1 MKQWQ
6 GVFPATTTQ
15 FGNDESLDVGAT
27 QKVVN
32 ALIEDG
38 VDGVICMGTVGE
50 NCSLT
55 AQEKRT
61 VLAAVKEVTAGR
73 VPVLSGVA
81 EYTTSLARQFAK
93 DAERAG
99 IDGLMVLPA
108 MVYKSNRRE
117 TIAHF
122 RAVAA
127 STALPIMIY
136 NNPISYG
143 VDVTVDMWADLADVK
158 NIVAI
163 KESSEDTR
171 RIVDV
176 QREYGDRFTLF
187 AGVDDIVL
195 ESLMLGATGWVSGL
209 TNAFPR
215 ESVALFALARAGRYA
230 EARELYRWFM
240 PLLHLDTIPTLVQ
253 CIKLAEQLVG
263 RGSEMV
269 RAPRLRLEGEERAHV
284 ERVVREA
291 LASRPKLP
299 TDPGRAR

>member
-1 MKQWQ
+1 MKQQWA

-15 FGNDESLDVGAT
+15 FERDAGLDVRAS
-27 QKVVN
+27 QKVVDG
-32 ALIEDG
+32 LIADG
-38 VDGVICMGTVGE
+38 VNGIICMGTVGE

-61 VLAAVKEVTAGR
+61 VLAAVKEVAGGR

-81 EYTTSLARQFAK
+81 ECTTALAIQFAR

-117 TIAHF
+117 TLQHF
-122 RAVAA
+122 RSVAQ
-127 STALPIMIY
+127 STGLPIMIY
-136 NNPISYG
+136 NNPVAYT
-143 VDVTVDMWADLADVK
+143 VDVTVEMFQELVDLPNV
-158 NIVAI
+158 VAI

-171 RIVDV
+171 RLTDL
-176 QREYGDRFTLF
+176 RRAYGDRFRLF

-195 ESLMLGATGWVSGL
+195 ESLVLGADGWVSGL

-215 ESVALFALARAGRYA
+215 ESVAMYALARAGRYD
-230 EARELYRWFM
+230 EALAIYRWFM

-253 CIKLAEQLVG
+253 CIKLAEQLMG
-263 RGSEMV
+263 RGSEVV
-269 RAPRLRLEGEERAHV
+269 RAPRLCLEGEEREWV
-284 ERVVREA
+284 ERLVREA
-291 LASRPKLP
+291 TATRPKLP
-299 TDPGRAR
+299 ADLV

>member
-15 FGNDESLDVGAT
+15 FGRDESLDVGAT

-38 VDGVICMGTVGE
+38 VDGIICMGTVGE

-55 AQEKRT
+55 ALEKRT
-61 VLAAVKEVTAGR
+61 VLAAVKEVAAGR
-73 VPVLSGVA
+73 VPVISGVA
-81 EYTTSLARQFAK
+81 EYTTSLASQFAR

-117 TIAHF
+117 TITHF

-127 STALPIMIY
+127 ATALPIMIY
-136 NNPISYG
+136 NNPVSYG
-143 VDVTVDMWADLADVK
+143 VDVTVDMWADLADVR

-171 RIVDV
+171 RIVDI
-176 QREYGDRFTLF
+176 QREYGDRFILF

-195 ESLMLGATGWVSGL
+195 ESLMLGAQGWVSGL

-215 ESVALFALARAGRYA
+215 ESVALFSLARAGRYA

-284 ERVVREA
+284 EAVVKEA
-291 LASRPKLP
+291 LANRPRLP
-299 TDPGRAR
+299 ER

>member
-1 MKQWQ
+1 MKQWS

-15 FGNDESLDVGAT
+15 FGGDESLDVRAT
-27 QKVVN
+27 QKVVD
-32 ALIEDG
+32 ALIKDG
-38 VDGVICMGTVGE
+38 VDGIICMGTVGE

-81 EYTTSLARQFAK
+81 EYTTSLAVQFAK
-93 DAERAG
+93 DAEKAG

-122 RAVAA
+122 RTVAA
-127 STALPIMIY
+127 ATALPIMIY
-136 NNPISYG
+136 NNPVSYG
-143 VDVTVDMWADLADVK
+143 VDVTVEMWADLADVA

-171 RIVDV
+171 RIIDLH
-176 QREYGDRFTLF
+176 REYGDRFVVF

-195 ESLMLGATGWVSGL
+195 ESLMLGAQGWVSGPHECVS
-209 TNAFPR
+209 PR
-215 ESVALFALARAGRYA
+215 IRRAVRAGA
-230 EARELYRWFM
+230 
-240 PLLHLDTIPTLVQ
+240 
-253 CIKLAEQLVG
+253 G
-263 RGSEMV
+263 RSI
-269 RAPRLRLEGEERAHV
+269 
-284 ERVVREA
+284 
-291 LASRPKLP
+291 
-299 TDPGRAR
+299 